1 MSEFPE
7 EKAYYIQNS
16 KETSRIASVYVS
28 KGKPFYAQ
36 PKSDNFFQKFNLKYI
51 DKSKGLC
58 IITESITQDSAGLPF
73 VQANA
78 PVLGMQIPQE
88 WTFKQT
94 AIGHYSIGMFSNKI
108 EYVWDL
114 SRQSE
119 DDHKIVIKP
128 NTHQELQSWTFVESN
143 L

>member
-36 PKSDNFFQKFNLKYI
+36 PKSDNFFQKFNLKYT

-78 PVLGMQIPQE
+78 PVLDMQIPQE

-94 AIGHYSIGMFSNKI
+94 AIGHYSIGLHIAVVILRVSWLN
-108 EYVWDL
+108 L
-114 SRQSE
+114 TQ
-119 DDHKIVIKP
+119 IVVKP